1 MRDLIDRAALY
12 EKAADL
18 ETRARNQLL
27 KCDPKTK
34 LNEWRMWNVVLN
46 ERSAFKF
53 DIQDATSVNVITH
66 EDLCEL
72 KDRFGPEIAFVVN
85 DMLTGNGERWQ
96 PGWQEKI
103 ESMELQYGQKNNFF
117 RR

>member
-12 EKAADL
+12 EKVADL
-18 ETRARNQLL
+18 EARARDQLL
-27 KCDPKTK
+27 KCDPKVE
-34 LNEWRMWNVVLN
+34 LNKWRMWDVVLN

-53 DIQDATSVNVITH
+53 DVQDAPSVNVITY

-72 KDRFGPEIAFVVN
+72 EDRFGPEVAFVVS

-96 PGWQEKI
+96 PGWQERVK
-103 ESMELQYGQKNNFF
+103 G
-117 RR
+117 